1 MSSSLNFLWVKRR
14 LWLVSQALA
23 LPSFPPGN
31 VWEAYVGII
40 IWIPLLMR
48 LLFLSK
54 PFWRTLSKLSP
65 HGGWFIKRV
74 KEMPIRGYGLLLFNE
89 TLGFTLPPLLVLTFR
104 MLSDPLGWSTWR
116 ETPLLAGLLLVVLLG
131 LWVFFDFLRIL
142 RIRRML
148 RAIEKQNINR
158 LKKIADAGFGL
169 RGWLR
174 KFSGRDKTE
183 EEQASEPSPV
193 NKVAKG
199 ALSTWGVRILKA
211 RKLTPAGLVSSVAMS
226 AAVEGARYGVGK
238 VSDKIDEKLQ
248 QEFDKVAK
256 ANSSTV
262 VVIFLR
268 DVAMGLFPL
277 FAIMLVAA
285 IF

>member
-14 LWLVSQALA
+14 LGLVSQALSM
-23 LPSFPPGN
+23 PVFPPGN

-40 IWIPLLMR
+40 IWIPLMMR
-48 LLFLSK
+48 LLFLSR
-54 PFWRTLSKLSP
+54 PFWITLSKLVP
-65 HGGWFIKRV
+65 HGGWVIKRI

-104 MLSDPLGWSTWR
+104 MLSDPLGWSTWGD
-116 ETPLLAGLLLVVLLG
+116 TPLLAGIFLIVLIG
-131 LWVFFDFLRIL
+131 LWVFFDFLRII

-148 RAIEKQNINR
+148 RAIEKQNIDR

-183 EEQASEPSPV
+183 EEQASASSPV
-193 NKVAKG
+193 NRAAKG
-199 ALSTWGVRILKA
+199 ALATWGARILKA
-211 RKLTPAGLVSSVAMS
+211 RKITPAGLVSSVAMS
-226 AAVEGARYGVGK
+226 AAVEGVRYGAGK
-238 VSDKIDEKLQ
+238 VSDKIDDKLQ
-248 QEFDKVAK
+248 EEFDKVSK

-262 VVIFLR
+262 IVIFLR
-268 DVAMGLFPL
+268 DVAMGLYPL
-277 FAIMLVAA
+277 LAIMLVASM
-285 IF
+285 F